1 MSEKQVVKLPLKL
14 AQAKKIL
21 EDSAQDTRKL
31 IFTTHAEQRMAQR
44 GITRVDVIRVLSTG
58 SIVEGPSMSAKGSWE
73 MRVEGLSAGSYL
85 TVAVAID
92 YTILEESSC
101 FAIVITAF

>member
-1 MSEKQVVKLPLKL
+1 
-14 AQAKKIL
+14 
-21 EDSAQDTRKL
+21 
-31 IFTTHAEQRMAQR
+31 
-44 GITRVDVIRVLSTG
+44 
-58 SIVEGPSMSAKGSWE
+58 MSAKGSWE